1 MKYQIKTLV
10 KITRLLQNPLYCV
23 TIYLYMIAEASFPP
37 LIKTIKN
44 HQTIY
49 PVKE

>member
-1 MKYQIKTLV
+1 
-10 KITRLLQNPLYCV
+10 
-23 TIYLYMIAEASFPP
+23 MIAEASFPP